1 MYGGDVL
8 SIVAV
13 AGRVVAAV
21 ATAVAEALVVAV
33 AVTAAAAAAA
43 AATAAAATAAVALAV
58 FSMGLW
64 VAHLRRDI
72 PRRPISRQE
81 IDLSREMHLR
91 DTAASRGITVQ

>member
-43 AATAAAATAAVALAV
+43 AATAAVALAV

-72 PRRPISRQE
+72 GRRGISPQE